1 MQGISILSNTHTQH
15 QSSTGP
21 KNINS
26 ESTDLPG
33 WWRPTWATGDVT
45 RLSTY
50 PHLDADSGVL
60 QPACGRCARLSS
72 LATRVC
78 TNRRR
83 NASSP
88 LAASQRRAVHHT
100 TTARGEP
107 SARRHLASAPQ
118 VCVPYTNDTESVISE
133 HSHTH
138 GRTHAHTGA
147 AVVRATHAGQQKVWR
162 SRAPP
167 TRVLLTVWRR
177 YPGCTRAQSELTHVS
192 W

>member
-1 MQGISILSNTHTQH
+1 M
-15 QSSTGP
+15 
-21 KNINS
+21 
-26 ESTDLPG
+26 
-33 WWRPTWATGDVT
+33 
-45 RLSTY
+45 
-50 PHLDADSGVL
+50 
-60 QPACGRCARLSS
+60 SS

-118 VCVPYTNDTESVISE
+118 VCVPYTNATESVISE

-147 AVVRATHAGQQKVWR
+147 AVVRATHASQQKVWR

-167 TRVLLTVWRR
+167 TRGLLTVWRR
-177 YPGCTRAQSELTHVS
+177 YPGCTQAQSEVTHVS
-192 W
+192 WYYTSQSDVYITRSKSYSHFLPGSRTLASLTTVD